1 MTTGSF
7 PAAMYALN
15 AQSDDGAALSYPF
28 VDVFPVAGAAVSTL
42 GDFLGSETLS
52 ASDALAARLDELQ
65 FDLGEGPCWDAVATA
80 RPVFAPDLRAHPSGL
95 WPAFS
100 RAILDDHLG
109 AIFAFPLV
117 IGPLRIGAV
126 DLYALH
132 PTELTDEQSRQ
143 ASEMAGVVSRRVLR
157 RALLR
162 MNHDAGSDDK
172 TTNAFSRRV
181 IHQATGMVLSQLD
194 VAIDDARLV
203 IEGHAFASNRSMMD
217 VATDIVNGTL
227 NCSVQSDGIEASE

>member
-1 MTTGSF
+1 
-7 PAAMYALN
+7 
-15 AQSDDGAALSYPF
+15 
-28 VDVFPVAGAAVSTL
+28 VFPVTGAAVSTL
-42 GDFLGSETLS
+42 GEFLGSETLS
-52 ASDALAARLDELQ
+52 ASDARAARIDELQ
-65 FDLGEGPCWDAVATA
+65 FDLGEGPCWDAMATA
-80 RPVFAPDLRAHPSGL
+80 RPVLAPDLRSHPSHS

-100 RAILDDHLG
+100 RAIAGDGLG

-126 DLYALH
+126 DLYSLR
-132 PTELTDEQSRQ
+132 PTELTDTQSRQ
-143 ASEMAGVVSRRVLR
+143 AAEMAEVVSRRVLR
-157 RALLR
+157 RAIMR
-162 MNHDAGSDDK
+162 MNHDDGGDDK
-172 TTNAFSRRV
+172 TSTAFSRRV

-227 NCSVQSDGIEASE
+227 NFSLQSDGIEASE

>member
-1 MTTGSF
+1 M
-7 PAAMYALN
+7 
-15 AQSDDGAALSYPF
+15 
-28 VDVFPVAGAAVSTL
+28 
-42 GDFLGSETLS
+42 
-52 ASDALAARLDELQ
+52 
-65 FDLGEGPCWDAVATA
+65 ATA
-80 RPVFAPDLRAHPSGL
+80 RPVLAPDLRAHPSAS

-117 IGPLRIGAV
+117 IGPLRIGAI
-126 DLYALH
+126 DLYALR

-143 ASEMAGVVSRRVLR
+143 AAEMAEVVSRRVLR
-157 RALLR
+157 RAIMR
-162 MNHDAGSDDK
+162 MNHEAGDDK
-172 TTNAFSRRV
+172 PGNAFSRRT

-217 VATDIVNGTL
+217 VGTDIVNGTL
-227 NCSVQSDGIEASE
+227 NFSVRGDGIEASQ

>member
-7 PAAMYALN
+7 PAAMEALN
-15 AQSDDGAALSYPF
+15 TPSNDGSTLSFPF
-28 VDVFPVAGAAVSTL
+28 LDVLPVTGAAVSTL

-52 ASDALAARLDELQ
+52 ASDARAARLDELQ
-65 FDLGEGPCWDAVATA
+65 FDLGEGPCWDAMATA
-80 RPVFAPDLRAHPSGL
+80 RPVLAPDLRAHPSAS

-117 IGPLRIGAV
+117 IGPLRIGAI
-126 DLYALH
+126 DLYALR

-143 ASEMAGVVSRRVLR
+143 AAEMAEVVSRRVLR
-157 RALLR
+157 RAIMR
-162 MNHDAGSDDK
+162 MNHEAGDDK
-172 TTNAFSRRV
+172 PGNAFSRRT

-227 NCSVQSDGIEASE
+227 NFSVRGDGIEASQ